1 MTKKDYY
8 VPVEE
13 TFFQGVMAELAYA
26 EDKHKG
32 WPTTDAVHAV
42 SIVNEEVGKLTRA
55 CNDYTFGLPGSDP
68 LDTRKYALRVA
79 AMALRFYS
87 SLPDYKS
94 QK

>member
-26 EDKHKG
+26 EEKHRS
-32 WPTTDAVHAV
+32 WPEEDAVHA
-42 SIVNEEVGKLTRA
+42 SAILNEEAGKLTRA
-55 CNDYTFGLPGSDP
+55 SIDYTLGPPEVPSDM
-68 LDTRKYALRVA
+68 RKYALRVA
-79 AMALRFYS
+79 AMALRFYA
-87 SLPDYKS
+87 SLPTYQR